1 MIDFPTK
8 PANVHEAP
16 SPQRFAGKVAIVT
29 GGARGIGRGIATE
42 LARDGATVVV
52 NYTQAADA
60 AADVVAEVEGKGGK
74 ALAVQADIGV
84 RAEAEALVAAA
95 MAAYGRVDVLVN
107 NAGICPFR
115 SFWEITDED
124 WDRTHRTNLYG
135 AFVTSQAAAAV
146 MRDLG
151 GGAIVHVSS
160 VSAHVGGPEQVHYCA
175 TKGGINAMTSS
186 MAIALGPHNIRVNA
200 VLPGGVHTDINRQH
214 WQGQPQG
221 SQGATG
227 LSIDR
232 PGTPWDIARAV
243 CYLASDDAA
252 WVTGAML
259 PVDGGLLVR
268 A

>member
-1 MIDFPTK
+1 VEDNAVT
-8 PANVHEAP
+8 E
-16 SPQRFAGKVAIVT
+16 RRLTGKIAIVT
-29 GGARGIGRGIATE
+29 GGSRGIGRGIATE
-42 LARDGATVVV
+42 LAREGAAVVV

-60 AADVVAEVEGKGGK
+60 AAEVVAEIAGFGGT
-74 ALAVQADIGV
+74 AMAIQADIGV

-95 MAAYGRVDVLVN
+95 VAAHGRVDILVN

-115 SFWEITDED
+115 TFWEITDED

-146 MRDLG
+146 MRDAG

-175 TKGGINAMTSS
+175 TKGGVNAMTSS
-186 MAIALGPHNIRVNA
+186 MAIALGPHKIRVNA
-200 VLPGGVHTDINRQH
+200 VLPGGVHTDINRIH
-214 WQGQPQG
+214 WEGQPP
-221 SQGATG
+221 SSPN
-227 LSIDR
+227 LSVDR